1 MFIFSCEKKL
11 SITTCQ
17 CDLNKKPTLKNTGK
31 EKRNV
36 YSRIYNSQTK
46 HTIYNTL
53 QLEKLEEA
61 NKIYSYNIDFSFKF
75 NFSLCVICHNIM
87 TRLKRKSLKDTRTTP
102 LKTSK
107 SNSKGNLKLNGK
119 SKISDKSNVIKEVC
133 EILSDNDDDEI
144 YENKIEISEEL
155 NKENIMDD
163 PFEDTVVTDEETDTE
178 IDNDLDVKEFK
189 ETLSEISFKLIIK
202 QERESSAAAISQ
214 TTFKDFRKKLNL
226 LVQNQLDKWVRYDDY
241 IVSYKL
247 GKETGSGIQ
256 LTDERDWIR
265 FLTEYNKFHSKK
277 KELNNKP
284 PTPPTPQPQS
294 FFYPISFPFYNYP
307 STQSQPILTSQSS
320 TIFPSSGSKPIPTIQ
335 EFLENLDNTYGS
347 QKFTCFLE
355 RIVSESIDILD
366 IQILTDSDFEKL
378 GISSIGVKTKL
389 VREAKNYSSS

>member
-277 KELNNKP
+277 KELVIFASIKSRKNN
-284 PTPPTPQPQS
+284 
-294 FFYPISFPFYNYP
+294 
-307 STQSQPILTSQSS
+307 
-320 TIFPSSGSKPIPTIQ
+320 
-335 EFLENLDNTYGS
+335 S
-347 QKFTCFLE
+347 QKE
-355 RIVSESIDILD
+355 VNYIIL
-366 IQILTDSDFEKL
+366 
-378 GISSIGVKTKL
+378 
-389 VREAKNYSSS
+389 

>member
-1 MFIFSCEKKL
+1 
-11 SITTCQ
+11 
-17 CDLNKKPTLKNTGK
+17 
-31 EKRNV
+31 
-36 YSRIYNSQTK
+36 
-46 HTIYNTL
+46 
-53 QLEKLEEA
+53 
-61 NKIYSYNIDFSFKF
+61 
-75 NFSLCVICHNIM
+75 M

-277 KELNNKP
+277 KELVIFASIKSRKNNSQKEEQALATIDEP
-284 PTPPTPQPQS
+284 P
-294 FFYPISFPFYNYP
+294 SFP
-307 STQSQPILTSQSS
+307 I
-320 TIFPSSGSKPIPTIQ
+320 KPIPTIQ

>member
-1 MFIFSCEKKL
+1 
-11 SITTCQ
+11 
-17 CDLNKKPTLKNTGK
+17 
-31 EKRNV
+31 
-36 YSRIYNSQTK
+36 
-46 HTIYNTL
+46 
-53 QLEKLEEA
+53 
-61 NKIYSYNIDFSFKF
+61 
-75 NFSLCVICHNIM
+75 M

-144 YENKIEISEEL
+144 YENKIEISE
-155 NKENIMDD
+155 D
-163 PFEDTVVTDEETDTE
+163 
-178 IDNDLDVKEFK
+178 
-189 ETLSEISFKLIIK
+189 
-202 QERESSAAAISQ
+202 AAAISQ

-277 KELNNKP
+277 KELVIFASIKSRKNNSQKENNKP